1 MGEEIVFSS
10 MSSWK
15 SYLPFLLRVSGMIKM
30 CLSVRVRASFNS
42 IEHIYLIV
50 YMAEDFI
57 KAMIRDFAINKQTI
71 SNLVSCVEKTKKG
84 LD

>member
-1 MGEEIVFSS
+1 
-10 MSSWK
+10 
-15 SYLPFLLRVSGMIKM
+15 
-30 CLSVRVRASFNS
+30 
-42 IEHIYLIV
+42 
-50 YMAEDFI
+50 MAEDFI